1 MRRLIGIALLLAFA
15 VGLVLSGRRDD
26 KMPAPSA
33 QVRDTADPQ
42 NRERICVEIV
52 RPAAASAETA
62 VVQTEPVILN
72 VCDEGRMERVALED
86 YLVSV
91 LAGEMPVSYPME
103 ALKAQAIAARSYIV
117 WKLPRFGGSGCS
129 RGAQADVCTDS
140 KHCMAYRSDAQ
151 MREGWGE
158 SYEEKHEK
166 LLRAV
171 QETAGQILLYDGRPA
186 QALFHAASGG
196 RTEDAQE
203 VWGTAYPYLQS
214 VESEGEQGQ
223 TAQVRLSK
231 SKLAQKLNAAF
242 EGAGLTA
249 ANIERQFS
257 IRSVTGS
264 GRADAVR
271 VGRVTATGK
280 AVRAA
285 LGLRSAGF
293 TIAFEGDDAILTT
306 NGFGHGVG
314 LSQEGAQNMAENGA
328 DCEEI
333 LLHYYTG
340 VTIGSIQEISGA

>member
-15 VGLVLSGRRDD
+15 VGLVLSGGRDD

-33 QVRDTADPQ
+33 QVRDTANPQ

-52 RPAAASAETA
+52 RPAAASAGTA
-62 VVQTEPVILN
+62 VVQTAPVILN

-91 LAGEMPVSYPME
+91 LAGEMPASYPME

-171 QETAGQILLYDGRPA
+171 QETAGQILLYDGRPV

-264 GRADAVR
+264 GRA
-271 VGRVTATGK
+271 
-280 AVRAA
+280 

>member
-1 MRRLIGIALLLAFA
+1 M
-15 VGLVLSGRRDD
+15 
-26 KMPAPSA
+26 
-33 QVRDTADPQ
+33 
-42 NRERICVEIV
+42 
-52 RPAAASAETA
+52 
-62 VVQTEPVILN
+62 
-72 VCDEGRMERVALED
+72 
-86 YLVSV
+86 
-91 LAGEMPVSYPME
+91 
-103 ALKAQAIAARSYIV
+103 
-117 WKLPRFGGSGCS
+117 
-129 RGAQADVCTDS
+129 
-140 KHCMAYRSDAQ
+140 
-151 MREGWGE
+151 
-158 SYEEKHEK
+158 
-166 LLRAV
+166 
-171 QETAGQILLYDGRPA
+171 
-186 QALFHAASGG
+186 
-196 RTEDAQE
+196 
-203 VWGTAYPYLQS
+203 QS

-314 LSQEGAQNMAENGA
+314 LSQNGA
-328 DCEEI
+328 NALATYLGYDYKQI
-333 LLHYYTG
+333 LTYYYKDTE
-340 VTIGSIQEISGA
+340 VK

>member
-15 VGLVLSGRRDD
+15 VGLVLSGGRDD

-42 NRERICVEIV
+42 NRDRICVEIV

-62 VVQTEPVILN
+62 VVQTKPVILN

-91 LAGEMPVSYPME
+91 LAGEMPASYSME

-171 QETAGQILLYDGRPA
+171 QETAGQILLYDGRPV

-242 EGAGLTA
+242 EGAG
-249 ANIERQFS
+249 
-257 IRSVTGS
+257 
-264 GRADAVR
+264 
-271 VGRVTATGK
+271 VTATGK

>member
-15 VGLVLSGRRDD
+15 VGLVLSGGRDD

-52 RPAAASAETA
+52 RPTAASAETA
-62 VVQTEPVILN
+62 VVQTKPVILN

-91 LAGEMPVSYPME
+91 LAGEMPASYPME

-264 GRADAVR
+264 GRAE
-271 VGRVTATGK
+271 
-280 AVRAA
+280 